1 MYADNTT
8 SGCQG
13 KNLAEIIQNLK
24 HDADA
29 ILSYMASNGLVANAS
44 KTVFLILN
52 ITKKEAEEEL
62 ANGIEVDGKRVTRS
76 TETKLLGV
84 TIDDKQNWKDIYV
97 KGPHP
102 TTSLWASL
110 GENLTGLGGG
120 MVFLID

>member
-1 MYADNTT
+1 
-8 SGCQG
+8 
-13 KNLAEIIQNLK
+13 
-24 HDADA
+24 
-29 ILSYMASNGLVANAS
+29 MASNGLVANAS

-62 ANGIEVDGKRVTRS
+62 ANGIEVDGTRVTRS

-120 MVFLID
+120 MVFLFDQGV